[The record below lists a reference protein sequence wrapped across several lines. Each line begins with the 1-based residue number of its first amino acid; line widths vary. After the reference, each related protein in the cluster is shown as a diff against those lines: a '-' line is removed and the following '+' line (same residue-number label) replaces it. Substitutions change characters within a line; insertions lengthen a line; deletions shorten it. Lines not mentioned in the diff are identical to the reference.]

1 MLEYFR
7 EEITLPW
14 LGYCIENLADLTVE
28 LARNELILSLIPS
41 AATRTSNTIA
51 ADEESDKELQSS
63 PLVEYEEQQQGGN
76 KKPTIRDCLLQ
87 VYIECPI
94 SLSTTLRWLRRICF
108 SYDTRKKSFFVD
120 GHERPNVVFRRN
132 EFCTLYL
139 TKLEPRTHRWIQ
151 VTAETVENWKR
162 DNKVSEHDNRGY
174 NYVSVDNKNM
184 IEFHVDDLD
193 LLHEYAATTLGF
205 GSFGGNLS
213 VRKPQGVKPLMIFG
227 QDESV
232 YSQFLLG
239 NRQMVGPEGQRTLL
253 PKTDGLSLMISAFQS
268 RETGFGV
275 QISRVQL
282 EEINEARRGKTYVDV
297 DAAVAIHG
305 QASKQDLKQSPFV
318 VYFELG
324 ANNEGYWTYNHMAIQ
339 FEDCVDCLKII
350 FPQFDFAFLFDHSQG
365 HAKKLANGLDA
376 YSMNRG
382 FGGVQPRMRESII
395 NAEDGYLGMNERTVN
410 VGDTQSFVFRPGDA
424 GPFWMN
430 IQEQELNRQDRILPP
445 LSGTPRTRNKT
456 ISELKAE
463 LRPLNVLN
471 EQCQY
476 RFVEL
481 QELAKTNNVDVKI
494 IRTREK
500 KGWQGQPKGLLQV
513 LWERGWIDE
522 ANLEKY
528 TMDPATDDDG
538 EVLEGAEEW
547 SLRVLMTSCLDF
559 AEEMTAFQHVGN
571 ELGVSVIISPK
582 FHGELAGEG
591 IEYSWGVTKGLYRR
605 KPLHS
610 KRSKEAFKGL
620 VVECTSRDIL

>member
-1 MLEYFR
+1 MG
-7 EEITLPW
+7 W
-14 LGYCIENLADLTVE
+14 
-28 LARNELILSLIPS
+28 
-41 AATRTSNTIA
+41 TR
-51 ADEESDKELQSS
+51 
-63 PLVEYEEQQQGGN
+63 
-76 KKPTIRDCLLQ
+76 R
-87 VYIECPI
+87 
-94 SLSTTLRWLRRICF
+94 ST
-108 SYDTRKKSFFVD
+108 
-120 GHERPNVVFRRN
+120 P
-132 EFCTLYL
+132 
-139 TKLEPRTHRWIQ
+139 
-151 VTAETVENWKR
+151 
-162 DNKVSEHDNRGY
+162 
-174 NYVSVDNKNM
+174 
-184 IEFHVDDLD
+184 
-193 LLHEYAATTLGF
+193 
-205 GSFGGNLS
+205 
-213 VRKPQGVKPLMIFG
+213 
-227 QDESV
+227 
-232 YSQFLLG
+232 
-239 NRQMVGPEGQRTLL
+239 LL

-305 QASKQDLKQSPFV
+305 QASKKDLKRSPFV

-339 FEDCVDCLKII
+339 FEDCVDCLKVI
-350 FPQFDFAFLFDHSQG
+350 FPQFDFALLFDHSQG

-395 NAEDGYLGMNERTVN
+395 KAEDGYLGMNERTVN
-410 VGDTQSFVFRPGDA
+410 VGDTQSFVFRPGNA
-424 GPFWMN
+424 GPFWMTV
-430 IQEQELNRQDRILPP
+430 QERELNRQDRILPP
-445 LSGTPRTRNKT
+445 LSGTPRTRNRT
-456 ISELKAE
+456 FSELQAE

-471 EQCQY
+471 ERRQY
-476 RFVEL
+476 RLAEL
-481 QELAKTNNVDVKI
+481 QELAKTNNVDVKV

-547 SLRVLMTSCLDF
+547 SLRVLMASCLDF
-559 AEEMTAFQHVGN
+559 AEEMTALQHVGN

-582 FHGELAGEG
+582 FHAELAGEG

-610 KRSKEAFKGL
+610 KRSKEAFRGL
-620 VVECTSRDIL
+620 VVECTSRDILRTETVRKLSRRARAYICAYYSLYESKNKKNTDGTPPALTLPLIERLVKAFKTHRAAIDFDAGFVNGFVPQLENCIFQMNSKEVVSEE

>member
-1 MLEYFR
+1 M
-7 EEITLPW
+7 
-14 LGYCIENLADLTVE
+14 
-28 LARNELILSLIPS
+28 
-41 AATRTSNTIA
+41 
-51 ADEESDKELQSS
+51 
-63 PLVEYEEQQQGGN
+63 
-76 KKPTIRDCLLQ
+76 
-87 VYIECPI
+87 
-94 SLSTTLRWLRRICF
+94 
-108 SYDTRKKSFFVD
+108 
-120 GHERPNVVFRRN
+120 
-132 EFCTLYL
+132 
-139 TKLEPRTHRWIQ
+139 
-151 VTAETVENWKR
+151 
-162 DNKVSEHDNRGY
+162 
-174 NYVSVDNKNM
+174 
-184 IEFHVDDLD
+184 
-193 LLHEYAATTLGF
+193 
-205 GSFGGNLS
+205 
-213 VRKPQGVKPLMIFG
+213 
-227 QDESV
+227 
-232 YSQFLLG
+232 
-239 NRQMVGPEGQRTLL
+239 
-253 PKTDGLSLMISAFQS
+253 
-268 RETGFGV
+268 
-275 QISRVQL
+275 

-297 DAAVAIHG
+297 NAAVAIHG

-339 FEDCVDCLKII
+339 FEDCVDCLKVI

-395 NAEDGYLGMNERTVN
+395 KAEDGYLDMNECSIN

-547 SLRVLMTSCLDF
+547 SLRVLMASCLDF
-559 AEEMTAFQHVGN
+559 VEEMTAFQHVGN

-582 FHGELAGEG
+582 FHAELAGEG